1 MPEGEGQARVLVRLS
16 ERLEFD
22 VSSSTFQV
30 KQYVTACQYFLR
42 NGILCQSPVQ
52 ADETAKMKYWKKSFY
67 WLVGFK
73 PGTGHDS
80 AALRNATDGHGGP
93 ADDAYGWKGIG
104 GLLIAPFVRH
114 AICQLRLDFPPQIP
128 YFNKSEPFEMRR
140 NYSALW
146 NKKIK

>member
-104 GLLIAPFVRH
+104 GLLVLWSVR
-114 AICQLRLDFPPQIP
+114 AARLT
-128 YFNKSEPFEMRR
+128 FNLSSEPMSIPWHF
-140 NYSALW
+140 SSCG
-146 NKKIK
+146 